1 MKTWGLALLAVLLI
15 AAAALVW
22 NRQRAVASAEQRETA
37 TLQTQV
43 ESLQSALVEAQT
55 PAPSRRVPAAT
66 FIDNHQSA
74 APAVPSSNAALLA
87 SMQASGTNAALLQ
100 DPETR
105 ALIRKQQET
114 VIRKGADKV
123 VDKNFIRDWNLSP
136 ADAQRVKELF
146 RDKIQAGQD
155 AVNAMMFDGLDDT
168 ALAERGRAAKEKIQR
183 ADEALRAVLGA
194 DGFEAL
200 KLQEQTLDHRDRL
213 RRIREEMA
221 SAEVPLSKEQQDS
234 LLETMGAERQAFN
247 FRVDI
252 SDPSKVDY
260 ENLRDFFSSQNIDLF
275 LEDMQQLNTR
285 IADRALLFLSPEQ
298 GDQLR
303 TMQQHQLDQARLTM
317 KMTTELFNKPR
328 KN

>member
-1 MKTWGLALLAVLLI
+1 MKIRGIALLAILLI

-22 NRQRAVASAEQRETA
+22 NRQRAVASAQQRETTA
-37 TLQTQV
+37 LQTQV
-43 ESLQSALVEAQT
+43 ESLQSALAEAKAPPLSQPVPVET
-55 PAPSRRVPAAT
+55 PVAVPSPTPSPALP
-66 FIDNHQSA
+66 NSA
-74 APAVPSSNAALLA
+74 ASPVSMQVSSNAA
-87 SMQASGTNAALLQ
+87 MLQ

-105 ALIRKQQET
+105 ALIRKQQDAVT
-114 VIRKGADKV
+114 QKRADKI
-123 VDKNFIRDWNLSP
+123 VDKNFIQDWKLAP
-136 ADAQRVKELF
+136 ADVQRVKELF

-155 AVNAMMFDGLDDT
+155 VVNAMMFDGLDDT
-168 ALAERGRAAKEKIQR
+168 ALAERGRAAKEKIQQ
-183 ADEALRAVLGA
+183 ADEALRAALGA

-221 SAEVPLSKEQQDS
+221 SAEVPLSKAQQDS

-285 IADRALLFLSPEQ
+285 IAERALLFLSPEQ

-317 KMTTELFNKPR
+317 KMTTELFNKRR